1 MRKVDQRTF
10 RDQYE
15 LFCQGKLEDPFPLY
29 QWLRENDPVHRSEE
43 LDCWVLTRY
52 VDVAGKLDSDPRLSV
67 ERIAPLIRKVPKSMQ
82 KELDPL
88 RQHLMSWMQ
97 HYDPPDHTRLRK
109 LASKAFTPRTVEKLR
124 SRTRVL
130 ADELLDAVQARG
142 TMDVG
147 PEFAFPLPIISITEL
162 MGLPP
167 DDRDQFHR
175 WSMDIT
181 RFMGGI
187 GPDFPSVARRAQQ
200 SVLEVSDYLKGLV
213 EQRRRQPEDDL
224 ISDLVAVEEEGER
237 LTERELYGM
246 CVFLLVAGHH
256 TTMSLLTNGLLA
268 LLQHPEQAQRLK
280 DDPSLVRSAVEE
292 LLRFDSPIQFLS
304 RYARQD
310 FEQDGRQ
317 IRKGQKLWVML
328 GAANRD
334 PEQFPEPDRLDI
346 GRKPNRHVAFGY
358 GVHFCLGA
366 PLARLEGVIGFEAL
380 LGRLPNLRLA
390 GAPGRRPG
398 INRAVVS
405 LPAAFDSG

>member
-1 MRKVDQRTF
+1 
-10 RDQYE
+10 
-15 LFCQGKLEDPFPLY
+15 
-29 QWLRENDPVHRSEE
+29 
-43 LDCWVLTRY
+43 
-52 VDVAGKLDSDPRLSV
+52 
-67 ERIAPLIRKVPKSMQ
+67 
-82 KELDPL
+82 
-88 RQHLMSWMQ
+88 
-97 HYDPPDHTRLRK
+97 
-109 LASKAFTPRTVEKLR
+109 
-124 SRTRVL
+124 
-130 ADELLDAVQARG
+130 
-142 TMDVG
+142 
-147 PEFAFPLPIISITEL
+147 
-162 MGLPP
+162 
-167 DDRDQFHR
+167 
-175 WSMDIT
+175 
-181 RFMGGI
+181 
-187 GPDFPSVARRAQQ
+187 
-200 SVLEVSDYLKGLV
+200 
-213 EQRRRQPEDDL
+213 
-224 ISDLVAVEEEGER
+224 
-237 LTERELYGM
+237 M
-246 CVFLLVAGHH
+246 CVFLRVGGHH

-328 GAANRD
+328 VAANRD